1 MLGWL
6 GGLFGLVNSNPTASE
21 LAGDISSGVDKM
33 FYTSEEKAEA
43 SAKAFEGWLRMVEMM
58 KGSEQYRS
66 ITRRILAVGIVV
78 NLLLM
83 IWICIAAEIC
93 ATFGWLGLASIESGF
108 TSITLSIIKIAAV
121 FQLGWVFC
129 TIIVFFFGPHL
140 IQFFSKGKASQ

>member
-1 MLGWL
+1 MFGWL
-6 GGLFGLVNSNPTASE
+6 GGILGLVNSNPTASE

-66 ITRRILAVGIVV
+66 ITRRILAVGIVF

-83 IWICIAAEIC
+83 IWICITSEIC
-93 ATFGWLGLASIESGF
+93 ATFGWLGLTVSKEGF
-108 TSITLSIIKIAAV
+108 TPITLAIIRV
-121 FQLGWVFC
+121 GTVYQLGWVFC
-129 TIIVFFFGPHL
+129 TIIVFYFGPHL
-140 IQFFSKGKASQ
+140 IQFFSKSK